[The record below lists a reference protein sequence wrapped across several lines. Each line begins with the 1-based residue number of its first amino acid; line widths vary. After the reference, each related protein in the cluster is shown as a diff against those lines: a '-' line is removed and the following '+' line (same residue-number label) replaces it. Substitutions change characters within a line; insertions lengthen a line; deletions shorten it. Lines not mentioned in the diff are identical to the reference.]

1 MGWCMRAAK
10 QRHLLVRRRAARS
23 QTGRLATPASKTLS
37 MRNSRKAFGA
47 ALPQRVMNLS
57 PIDES
62 LDPGQ
67 RENVIPD
74 EGLRDPPPQ
83 SCQTAFVLQ
92 DSVGEHTVSCSTNCD
107 SSSDM
112 DLPSGVSTFFLDCM
126 DSGSCVS
133 SSSSSSH
140 ELDSS
145 YSSPEV
151 FRTPDMHA
159 ETLCFTMEEEFV
171 ELQVKNST
179 LLDVSHAVD
188 INMRQ
193 PLNLSAIMENSRRP
207 DEKDLERRHEILNA
221 SCSFTLHRTTVSGSI
236 RQISLSERKLQPRR
250 NAEVCAPVT
259 EPQKIGR
266 ARPMMCRKKVSFQS
280 AAGKEPERRAAEA
293 RGLTVAQMA
302 QNDAPG
308 THTGPDFSAV
318 AQRGDEGPAGIYM
331 VDLDEDEYE
340 RGLAEDTG
348 AVPDISAQRNARV
361 FHFTDEDEK
370 NAVLKKRERPRIVF
384 PSRPLIPST
393 SPTCG
398 EIRPVYMKFHNS
410 EVHDPEELHE
420 VCWMQLLQEGEDGFN
435 SSRFKRILTNEGVI
449 YEDYGK
455 IRQYEGQC
463 FQ

>member
-1 MGWCMRAAK
+1 
-10 QRHLLVRRRAARS
+10 
-23 QTGRLATPASKTLS
+23 
-37 MRNSRKAFGA
+37 
-47 ALPQRVMNLS
+47 MNLS

-62 LDPGQ
+62 LDPGH
-67 RENVIPD
+67 RENVIP
-74 EGLRDPPPQ
+74 EEELQDPPPQ

-92 DSVGEHTVSCSTNCD
+92 DAVSVHTVSCSTNCD

-133 SSSSSSH
+133 SSSSSSSSSH

-151 FRTPDMHA
+151 FRNPDIHA
-159 ETLCFTMEEEFV
+159 ETLCFTMAEELV

-188 INMRQ
+188 IDMRQ
-193 PLNLSAIMENSRRP
+193 PPNLSAILENSRRP
-207 DEKDLERRHEILNA
+207 DEKDLEKRHEIQNA

-236 RQISLSERKLQPRR
+236 RRISLSGREPQPRR
-250 NAEVCAPVT
+250 NPEDCVSVT

-266 ARPMMCRKKVSFQS
+266 ARPMKCRKKVSFQS

-293 RGLTVAQMA
+293 HGLTVAQMA
-302 QNDAPG
+302 LNDPPG
-308 THTGPDFSAV
+308 TRTGPDLSARG
-318 AQRGDEGPAGIYM
+318 RGDEGPAG
-331 VDLDEDEYE
+331 VCKADLDKDEYA
-340 RGLAEDTG
+340 RGPAEGTV
-348 AVPDISAQRNARV
+348 AVPGISVQSNARV

-384 PSRPLIPST
+384 PSRPLISRT

-398 EIRPVYMKFHNS
+398 EIHPVYMKFKNS
-410 EVHDPEELHE
+410 EVHDSEELHE
-420 VCWMQLLQEGEDGFN
+420 VCWMQLLHEGEDGFN
-435 SSRFKRILTNEGVI
+435 SSRFKKILTNESVI
-449 YEDYGK
+449 YEDYGE
-455 IRQYEGQC
+455 IRRYEGQC